1 MKQNCR
7 YNESFWKRLGHDLV
21 KNRVL
26 YLMIL
31 PIVLFYL
38 VFFYYPM
45 YGAQIAF
52 KDFQPALGLEGSPW
66 RGFKHFKIFF
76 NSIYCGRLIRNTLS
90 INFKNL
96 FFGFPAPIILALLL
110 NEVKNMKFKK
120 VVQTIT
126 YLPHFISTIVICGMV
141 LKFTATDGFITNL
154 LTYIGYPKQNLMF
167 NPDLFQ
173 PIYVVSEIWQGVGW
187 GSIIYLAAIA
197 GVNGELYEAARI
209 DGAGRWKQTWH
220 VTLPGMLPTIITML
234 ILRIGSMMSLGFEKV
249 FLLYNESIYEKADI
263 ISTYVYRKG
272 IEQLNYSF
280 ATAVGLFNS
289 VINLILLVGANKVS
303 KKLTE
308 SSLW

>member
-1 MKQNCR
+1 MKHNCR

-96 FFGFPAPIILALLL
+96 IFAFPMPIILALLL

-120 VVQTIT
+120 VVQTIS

-173 PIYVVSEIWQGVGW
+173 TIYVVSDIWQGVGW

-220 VTLPGMLPTIITML
+220 VTLPGMMPTIITML

-289 VINLILLVGANKVS
+289 VINLILLVGANRVS
-303 KKLTE
+303 KKLTD